1 MNKKYHTKKFYEER
15 SSSLKSAKIIVP
27 LVLDLISP
35 KSVVDV
41 GCGTGEFLKVFLEK
55 GVKDILG
62 IDGFWI
68 KKEKICIPKKNF
80 KEKDLIYKIN
90 INKNFDLAISLE
102 VGEHLPKESA
112 KDFVESLTNLSKII
126 LFSSAIP
133 LQGGAKHINEQW
145 PEYWVKLFKSKNY
158 VLIDC
163 IREKIWSN
171 KEIDPWYAQNTFL
184 FVEKNFLKDKPKLK
198 KEFEKTNQEIL
209 SIIHPRI
216 YLPKA
221 RIYDLLKK
229 SIPSF
234 IQTIF
239 SRIHPNI

>member
-1 MNKKYHTKKFYEER
+1 MNKKDLTKKYYGER
-15 SSSLKSAKIIVP
+15 FSSLKSAKIIVP

-55 GVKDILG
+55 GIKDVLG

-68 KKEKICIPKKNF
+68 EKRKLCIPQKFF
-80 KEKDLIYKIN
+80 KQGNLIHKIS
-90 INKNFDLAISLE
+90 IDRTFDLAISLE

-112 KDFVESLTNLSKII
+112 ESFVESLTNLSKII

-133 LQGGAKHINEQW
+133 LQGGAGHINEQW

-158 VLIDC
+158 VLINC
-163 IREKIWSN
+163 IRKKIWSN
-171 KEIDPWYAQNTFL
+171 KEVNPWYAQNTFL

-239 SRIHPNI
+239 SKIHPNI